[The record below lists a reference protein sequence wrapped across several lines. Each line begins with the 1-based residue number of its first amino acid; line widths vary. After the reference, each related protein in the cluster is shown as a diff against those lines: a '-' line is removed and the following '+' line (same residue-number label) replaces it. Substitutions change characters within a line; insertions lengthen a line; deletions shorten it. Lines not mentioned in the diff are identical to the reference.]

1 MTQIVSTLES
11 RLAERIRDERIGRG
25 WSTSELSARSG
36 VSRAMVARVEGGA
49 VQPTAALLGRLA
61 GAFGVPLSL
70 LFARAEG
77 APSRLVRHADQS
89 VWRDPETRYV
99 RRALSPPSDAAL
111 QLTLVDL
118 PPGATVRYPS
128 EAYAFIHQQ
137 IWVQTGTLTFVEGPD
152 THVLEA
158 GDCLQLGPPAPCTF
172 ANRTRRSGRYLG
184 AVARR

>member
-49 VQPTAALLGRLA
+49 VQPTAALLGLLA

-77 APSRLVRHADQS
+77 TASRLVRGVDQP
-89 VWRDPETRYV
+89 VWRDPETRYL
-99 RRALSPPSDAAL
+99 RRALSPPGDAAL
-111 QLTLVDL
+111 QLTQVDL
-118 PPGATVRYPS
+118 PAGASVHYPA

-137 IWVQTGTLTFVEGPD
+137 IWVLSGTLTFVEGRE

-158 GDCLQLGPPAPCTF
+158 GDCLQLGAPAACAF
-172 ANRTRRSGRYLG
+172 SNRTRRACRYVV
-184 AVARR
+184 AVTRR

>member
-1 MTQIVSTLES
+1 MAQIVASLDT
-11 RLAERIRDERIGRG
+11 RLAARLRDERTSRG
-25 WSTSELSARSG
+25 WSTTELSTRSG
-36 VSRAMVARVEGGA
+36 VSRAMIARVEAGA

-77 APSRLVRHADQS
+77 PPSRLMREADQP

-99 RRALSPPSDAAL
+99 RRALSPAGDAAL
-111 QLTLVDL
+111 QLTQVDL
-118 PPGATVRYPS
+118 PVGAAVRYPA

-137 IWVQTGTLTFVEGPD
+137 IWVVSGTLTFIEGRE

-158 GDCLQLGPPAPCTF
+158 GDCLQLGEPAACTF
-172 ANRTRRSGRYLG
+172 SNRGRRACRYVV